1 MAITE
6 LSELIKKSLQNHLSW
21 KQIQFSIC
29 SMTTETASLAVPR
42 KSGFSPLVKS
52 LAYPLGQFVLPRYFK
67 HIEISGQ
74 EHIPHSGATILA
86 PTHRSRWDPMLVPYI
101 AGPYVTGR
109 DIRFMTSQNE
119 MKGIQGWIVRRLGGF
134 PVDTDNP
141 SVATFR
147 YSIDI
152 LVRGEMLAIFPE
164 GNIFRDDEIHP
175 LKKGLTRIA
184 VQAHSA
190 VPNQEVKII
199 PISFKYSQPLPKM
212 GSSVRISI
220 GSPLLASN
228 YAGKSSKKAAEA
240 MHQDLEAAIQHLIV
254 QAG

>member
-1 MAITE
+1 
-6 LSELIKKSLQNHLSW
+6 
-21 KQIQFSIC
+21 
-29 SMTTETASLAVPR
+29 MTTETASLEVPR
-42 KSGFSPLVKS
+42 KSGFSPIIKS

-67 HIEISGQ
+67 RIQISGQ
-74 EHIPHSGATILA
+74 EHIPHSGPTILA

-109 DIRFMTSQNE
+109 DIRFMTSQDE
-119 MKGIQGWIVRRLGGF
+119 MKGIQGWLVRRLGGF

-152 LVRGEMLAIFPE
+152 LVQGGMLAIFPE
-164 GNIFRDDEIHP
+164 GNIFRDHELHP

-184 VQAHSA
+184 MQAHSA
-190 VPNQEVKII
+190 APEQEVKII
-199 PISFKYSQPLPKM
+199 PISFKYSTPLPKM

-240 MHQDLEAAIQHLIV
+240 MHQDLETALNHLIISESRNS
-254 QAG
+254 

>member
-1 MAITE
+1 
-6 LSELIKKSLQNHLSW
+6 
-21 KQIQFSIC
+21 
-29 SMTTETASLAVPR
+29 MTTESAALTVSF
-42 KSGFSPLVKS
+42 KSGFSPIVKS

-67 HIEISGQ
+67 HIDISGQ
-74 EHIPHSGATILA
+74 EHIPHSGATMLA

-141 SVATFR
+141 SVATFKF
-147 YSIDI
+147 SIDL

-164 GNIFRDDEIHP
+164 GNIFRDNELHP

-190 VPNQEVKII
+190 APDQEIKVI
-199 PISFKYSQPLPKM
+199 PIHFQYSDPMPKM
-212 GSSVRISI
+212 GSSVKILI
-220 GSPLLASN
+220 GKPLLASS
-228 YAGKSSKKAAEA
+228 YAGKSNKKAAEA
-240 MHQDLEAAIQHLIV
+240 MHQDLEMSLHGLIAKV
-254 QAG
+254 N

>member
-1 MAITE
+1 MFMSTE
-6 LSELIKKSLQNHLSW
+6 SVALTVLS
-21 KQIQFSIC
+21 
-29 SMTTETASLAVPR
+29 
-42 KSGFSPLVKS
+42 KSGFSPWVKF

-67 HIEISGQ
+67 RIEISGQ

-109 DIRFMTSQNE
+109 DIRFMTSHNE

-152 LVRGEMLAIFPE
+152 LVQGGMLTVFPE
-164 GNIFRDDEIHP
+164 GNIFRDNELHP

-184 VQAHSA
+184 VQAHAA
-190 VPNQEVKII
+190 VPEQEVKVI
-199 PISFKYSQPLPKM
+199 PISFSYSPMPPTM
-212 GSSVRISI
+212 GSIAKISI

-240 MHQDLEAAIQHLIV
+240 MQQDLEAALNQLMMS
-254 QAG
+254 

>member
-1 MAITE
+1 
-6 LSELIKKSLQNHLSW
+6 
-21 KQIQFSIC
+21 
-29 SMTTETASLAVPR
+29 MTKESTALATPF
-42 KSGFSPLVKS
+42 KSGFSPIIKF
-52 LAYPLGQFVLPRYFK
+52 LAYPLGQFVLPNYFK
-67 HIEISGQ
+67 HIDIFGQ
-74 EHIPHSGATILA
+74 EHIPRTGATILA

-141 SVATFR
+141 SVATFKF
-147 YSIDI
+147 SIDL

-164 GNIFRDDEIHP
+164 GNIFRDNELHP

-190 VPNQEVKII
+190 VPDQDIKVI
-199 PISFKYSQPLPKM
+199 PIHFQYSNALPKM
-212 GSSVRISI
+212 GSSVKVLI
-220 GSPLLASN
+220 GNPLLASN
-228 YAGKSSKKAAEA
+228 YAGKSNKKAAEA
-240 MHQDLEAAIQHLIV
+240 MHQDLEVALQGLINLV
-254 QAG
+254 KNHRK

>member
-1 MAITE
+1 
-6 LSELIKKSLQNHLSW
+6 
-21 KQIQFSIC
+21 
-29 SMTTETASLAVPR
+29 MTTESAALTVPF
-42 KSGFSPLVKS
+42 KSGFSPIVKS

-67 HIEISGQ
+67 HIDISGQ

-141 SVATFR
+141 SVATFKF
-147 YSIDI
+147 SIDL

-164 GNIFRDDEIHP
+164 GNIFRDNELHP

-190 VPNQEVKII
+190 APDRDIKVI
-199 PISFKYSQPLPKM
+199 PIHFQYSELPPHR
-212 GSSVRISI
+212 GSSVKILI
-220 GSPLLASN
+220 GQPLLASS
-228 YAGKSSKKAAEA
+228 YAGKSNKKAAEA
-240 MHQDLEAAIQHLIV
+240 MHQDLEVSLHELIAKV
-254 QAG
+254 N